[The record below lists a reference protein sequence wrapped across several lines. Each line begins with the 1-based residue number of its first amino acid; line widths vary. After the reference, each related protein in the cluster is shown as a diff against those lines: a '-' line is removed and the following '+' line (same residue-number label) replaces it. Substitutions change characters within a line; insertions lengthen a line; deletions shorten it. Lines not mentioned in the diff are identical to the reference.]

1 MYLTDYH
8 THTKLSPDGSVPLAE
23 MAEAAVAAGLNEL
36 CITDH
41 CDLLELYG
49 EPVDHYDWSPAL
61 EQYAAVA
68 PRYAGKLTIR
78 LGLEFGMAHLN
89 PEASR
94 AILDRPEL
102 DFVLGSIHNL
112 CPQKGGTDFYYVDY
126 PDPAACY
133 AALDD
138 YFASM
143 AQLAVTDFYDVLSH
157 IIYPLR
163 YMDHPISLDRY
174 HDVLDGIFRAAAE
187 RAVEGVGHNGD
198 LLCAGMEIDFFWLLN
213 VYFAALMAATKV
225 PLDGPKALPLES
237 ARTRRALDPLSEKCG
252 FELARNAGQ
261 CRTAGKHFSS
271 YRLR

>member
-49 EPVDHYDWSPAL
+49 EPVDHYDWPPAL

-163 YMDHPISLDRY
+163 YMDHPISLDHY

-187 RAVEGVGHNGD
+187 RGRGIEINTCARMS
-198 LLCAGMEIDFFWLLN
+198 LLI
-213 VYFAALMAATKV
+213 
-225 PLDGPKALPLES
+225 
-237 ARTRRALDPLSEKCG
+237 RRSPSEKQLTEKAQAMMKKIENCLHCG
-252 FELARNAGQ
+252 ACAKKCPYGLDTPRLLEENYKDYQEIL
-261 CRTAGKHFSS
+261 AGKP
-271 YRLR
+271 L